1 MTTAQTLLSYRAAVE
16 RHRQVTEQLGSRKH
30 EPYII
35 VDGKWAA
42 VNAALDEHRASLLA
56 FDGVQ
61 GVAIGWRR
69 WRGVRIPQRA
79 LIVFVRSKLP
89 DEEVRGAALPK
100 TLTTDS
106 TRVRVDVVQ
115 TGTFQRHSIRSGG
128 DEIGTSGGEELG
140 TLGCFALDNETHR
153 AVALTAMHVT
163 RGLECPPE
171 SGATMSFDGKQFGA
185 VTCGSRTGI
194 DAAKIATVPSVVI
207 SFSIRGIGAVNG
219 WRRIS
224 TTDDHNRTVRV
235 FGATSGMMV
244 GKIREP
250 LAVISNSEMH
260 LNPAIIVE
268 VPTHHG
274 DSGAVIVDSQNRAL
288 GMLVG
293 EPDEFPGMRAF
304 SPMSLVLDR
313 LKCDIP
319 PGERT

>member
-42 VNAALDEHRASLLA
+42 VNAALDKHGASLLA

-89 DEEVRGAALPK
+89 DEQVRGAALPK

-128 DEIGTSGGEELG
+128 DEIEVAATARHAKDAVDTGAAEVVHDTIGDGNHHG
-140 TLGCFALDNETHR
+140 R
-153 AVALTAMHVT
+153 AGWPSAPIIQ
-163 RGLECPPE
+163 RGL
-171 SGATMSFDGKQFGA
+171 S
-185 VTCGSRTGI
+185 
-194 DAAKIATVPSVVI
+194 
-207 SFSIRGIGAVNG
+207 
-219 WRRIS
+219 
-224 TTDDHNRTVRV
+224 
-235 FGATSGMMV
+235 
-244 GKIREP
+244 
-250 LAVISNSEMH
+250 
-260 LNPAIIVE
+260 
-268 VPTHHG
+268 
-274 DSGAVIVDSQNRAL
+274 
-288 GMLVG
+288 
-293 EPDEFPGMRAF
+293 
-304 SPMSLVLDR
+304 
-313 LKCDIP
+313 
-319 PGERT
+319 